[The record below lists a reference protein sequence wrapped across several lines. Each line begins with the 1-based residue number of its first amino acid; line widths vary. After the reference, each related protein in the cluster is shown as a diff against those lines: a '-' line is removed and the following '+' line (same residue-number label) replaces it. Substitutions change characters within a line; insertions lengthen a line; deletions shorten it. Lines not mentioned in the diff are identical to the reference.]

1 MATDLVSFKLERGD
15 LVVSQLFRMFDSA
28 RATSGILDWGIKMTT
43 LEDGGWSTN
52 LISVPFHSLFF
63 SPRALISQTLRHYM
77 KFSLS
82 LSL

>member
-43 LEDGGWSTN
+43 LEDGGCTN